1 MPIASDTVSPA
12 ALQRS
17 RSSSKPV
24 SAMLPATRTV
34 FMHSRVRG
42 AMRIEARPG
51 YRWVTG
57 RRPFGPVPS

>member
-34 FMHSRVRG
+34 FMHSSVRG
-42 AMRIEARPG
+42 AMRIDARPG
-51 YRWVTG
+51 SSVGNRSATV
-57 RRPFGPVPS
+57 GPVPS